1 MIESVESHTE
11 TKIITTREGQLDA
24 LGSPFLKRV
33 AILDDDTLLATFI
46 KKEIDLD
53 RPVAIG
59 VTILERSKALMYSF
73 LYEGKMI
80 FWEWSLSL
88 YLSPPVIYP
97 YFKGPKACQP
107 MYMDTWVSS
116 FLPSLTWSAS
126 SNKRLLMYFSR
137 DSFILR
143 VYTEDL
149 DKDIHNLQ
157 SVIDTCASVLSCW

>member
-11 TKIITTREGQLDA
+11 TRIITTREGQLDA

-73 LYEGKMI
+73 LYEGKLI
-80 FWEWSLSL
+80 FWDWSLSL
-88 YLSPPVIYP
+88 YFSSPVIYP

-107 MYMDTWVSS
+107 MYMDTWVSF
-116 FLPSLTWSAS
+116 FLPSLNHNQHHHQINVFWCIFPGTVS
-126 SNKRLLMYFSR
+126 SCG
-137 DSFILR
+137 
-143 VYTEDL
+143 YTPR
-149 DKDIHNLQ
+149 IWIRIYTIYNR
-157 SVIDTCASVLSCW
+157 S

>member
-59 VTILERSKALMYSF
+59 VTILERSKANH
-73 LYEGKMI
+73 
-80 FWEWSLSL
+80 SLSWPQAPQL
-88 YLSPPVIYP
+88 LQLPR
-97 YFKGPKACQP
+97 
-107 MYMDTWVSS
+107 
-116 FLPSLTWSAS
+116 FLMV
-126 SNKRLLMYFSR
+126 NKKRICF
-137 DSFILR
+137 
-143 VYTEDL
+143 
-149 DKDIHNLQ
+149 
-157 SVIDTCASVLSCW
+157 C

>member
-73 LYEGKMI
+73 LYEGKLI
-80 FWEWSLSL
+80 F
-88 YLSPPVIYP
+88 
-97 YFKGPKACQP
+97 
-107 MYMDTWVSS
+107 
-116 FLPSLTWSAS
+116 
-126 SNKRLLMYFSR
+126 
-137 DSFILR
+137 
-143 VYTEDL
+143 
-149 DKDIHNLQ
+149 
-157 SVIDTCASVLSCW
+157 